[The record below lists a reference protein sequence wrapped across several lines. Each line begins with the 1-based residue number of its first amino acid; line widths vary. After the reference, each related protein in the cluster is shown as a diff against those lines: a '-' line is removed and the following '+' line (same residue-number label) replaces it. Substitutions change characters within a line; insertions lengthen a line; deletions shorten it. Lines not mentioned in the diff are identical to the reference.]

1 VATLQP
7 LIYVV
12 IGLLLIGLV
21 FKLIKGVIKLVLTL
35 GIIAIV
41 AYLVL
46 NLLR

>member
-1 VATLQP
+1 MATLQP